1 MKYPNERPEAYVLRR
16 VEAAVVDGAEAL
28 RGRCHAVTAPAPA
41 PEATG
46 TEPPFC
52 VYAATDGKLT
62 PSPAFQHG
70 VPTTR
75 SFRVTVSAAQF
86 SAARDAAEVVIE
98 SLKKG
103 GRLVNGTGPVDS
115 YDPGREVFQRA
126 VVMEIA
132 V

>member
-16 VEAAVVDGAEAL
+16 VEAAVVDGEEAL
-28 RGRCHAVTAPAPA
+28 RGRCHAVAVPQ
-41 PEATG
+41 ATE
-46 TEPPFC
+46 TESPFC
-52 VYAATDGKLT
+52 VYAAADGKLT
-62 PSPAFQHG
+62 PSPAFRHG

-86 SAARDAAEVVIE
+86 SAARDAAEAVIE
-98 SLKKG
+98 SVEKG
-103 GRLVNGTGPVDS
+103 GRLVNGAGPVDT

-126 VVMEIA
+126 VVVEIA